1 MMMISVESAYPLLAD
16 LPDQSAAVLQSVGVS
31 AAHAFF
37 FICLVILQTAAFF
50 ALKKNTAGL
59 SKDIEN
65 LSKTFSMQQQLNTY
79 ASSRPPGPGL
89 SPPRDRTRLCE
100 LSLAHSPTPPSS
112 DHCPLLTFLPRAPK
126 QSGEYARRPLHVD
139 LRDLRGDHGLG
150 GLWLNQ
156 PGSCILYAK

>member
-37 FICLVILQTAAFF
+37 FICLQTAAFF

-79 ASSRPPGPGL
+79 ASSRPPRPWAL
-89 SPPRDRTRLCE
+89 TSSRSHS
-100 LSLAHSPTPPSS
+100 SL
-112 DHCPLLTFLPRAPK
+112 
-126 QSGEYARRPLHVD
+126 
-139 LRDLRGDHGLG
+139 
-150 GLWLNQ
+150 
-156 PGSCILYAK
+156 